1 MVVGRDLSC
10 LKNMV
15 SVRANERR
23 SERRLTTPVMICEGQ
38 KQNNLAQVFERV
50 GVAAHLHHL
59 EDPADG
65 PCGAMRDVAL
75 VLGRH
80 GGVAKSG
87 PARTGSR
94 DRPVALERIEALGEL
109 EEGRKLPFASAG
121 ECEVQLDTVS
131 KVGKSLL
138 EGHTHHAL
146 IAAKLL

>member
-1 MVVGRDLSC
+1 M
-10 LKNMV
+10 
-15 SVRANERR
+15 
-23 SERRLTTPVMICEGQ
+23 T
-38 KQNNLAQVFERV
+38 
-50 GVAAHLHHL
+50 AHLHHL
-59 EDPADG
+59 EDPADR

-94 DRPVALERIEALGEL
+94 DRPVALERIEALGEPV
-109 EEGRKLPFASAG
+109 ERRKLPFARAG

-138 EGHTHHAL
+138 EGHTHHAP
-146 IAAKLL
+146 ITAKLL